1 MTLVRF
7 VLHLALTHSRIL
19 SIIDNREITSLLAAK
34 HKFRAY
40 HLQTNHVELTQSQ
53 SLGEDWLLGV

>member
-1 MTLVRF
+1 MTLVQF

-40 HLQTNHVELTQSQ
+40 NLQTTHVELTQSQ
-53 SLGEDWLLGV
+53 SLSEDWLLGV